1 MTKRDLIRGVHE
13 YVKGYPL
20 KDIAHAVQIVFDAIS
35 QSLLK
40 GERVDIRGF
49 GNFTVRHR
57 TTKTGRNPKT
67 SEAIYLS
74 ERRMPMFKAGKD
86 ISAKINKS
94 Y

>member
-1 MTKRDLIRGVHE
+1 
-13 YVKGYPL
+13 
-20 KDIAHAVQIVFDAIS
+20 
-35 QSLLK
+35 
-40 GERVDIRGF
+40 VDIRGF

-67 SEAIYLS
+67 SEAVYLS